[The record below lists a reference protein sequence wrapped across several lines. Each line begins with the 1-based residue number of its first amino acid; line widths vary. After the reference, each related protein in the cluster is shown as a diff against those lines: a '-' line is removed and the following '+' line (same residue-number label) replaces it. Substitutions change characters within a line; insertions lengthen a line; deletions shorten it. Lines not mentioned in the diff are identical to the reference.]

1 MDRDVDLVSPLVTP
15 LTYEGLIDE
24 TVGIENGRV
33 RLDAAVLGSSDQQD
47 ALSAKMAATAS
58 AAVGGGRTGAE
69 AAAAAGTTTSACCV
83 GASVAGYSVASHYIV
98 TTASSH

>member
-47 ALSAKMAATAS
+47 ALNARMAASAS

-69 AAAAAGTTTSACCV
+69 AAAAAGKYCT
-83 GASVAGYSVASHYIV
+83 
-98 TTASSH
+98 

>member
-47 ALSAKMAATAS
+47 ALSAKMAATA
-58 AAVGGGRTGAE
+58 VGGGKGGAE
-69 AAAAAGTTTSACCV
+69 AAAAAGTIFCILRR
-83 GASVAGYSVASHYIV
+83 SHGGMLL
-98 TTASSH
+98 S